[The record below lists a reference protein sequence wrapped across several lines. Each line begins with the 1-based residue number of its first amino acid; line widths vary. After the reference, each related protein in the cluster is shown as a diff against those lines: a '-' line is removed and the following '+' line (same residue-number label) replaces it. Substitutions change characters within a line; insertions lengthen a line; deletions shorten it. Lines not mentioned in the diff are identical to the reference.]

1 MAYTVG
7 PEQEPESEEDT
18 LSYFEEGWLGQLPII
33 KQAIQ
38 AVRDYNERNTQLE
51 EAYKKARG
59 E

>member
-1 MAYTVG
+1 MYTVG

-33 KQAIQ
+33 QQAIQ
-38 AVRDYNERNTQLE
+38 AVRAYNARTAKQDALI
-51 EAYKKARG
+51 KQVRG